1 MFIRKMIAAAALLA
15 GASAAQAAVTV
26 FSDNFDADIQGL
38 NTTSF
43 AQGWSVANGTVD
55 TIGTG
60 FYELLPG
67 HGNYIDLDGST
78 GQAGVFS
85 NSVNLVGGVTYTM
98 SYAISGN
105 MRGAGNDTVDVA
117 FGSAGA
123 THVIGQY
130 DALGTNTLSFTPT
143 VSGSYGFSF
152 YNHGGDNQGA
162 ILDQVTISAVPEP
175 ETYAMLLAGLAA
187 VGFAAR
193 RRRK

>member
-1 MFIRKMIAAAALLA
+1 MFIRKLIAVAAMLA
-15 GASAAQAAVTV
+15 GASAAQAVTV

-43 AQGWSVANGTVD
+43 VQGWSVANGTVD

-60 FYELLPG
+60 FFELLPG
-67 HGNYIDLDGST
+67 QGNYIDLDGSSS
-78 GQAGVFS
+78 QAGVFS
-85 NSVNLVGGVTYTM
+85 NSVTLTGGVTYTM

-117 FGSAGA
+117 FGTASN

-130 DALGTNTLSFTPT
+130 DALNTMSLSFTPT
-143 VSGSYGFSF
+143 TSGSYGFSF

-162 ILDQVTISAVPEP
+162 ILDQVTITAVPEP

-193 RRRK
+193 RRRN

>member
-1 MFIRKMIAAAALLA
+1 MFIRKLIAVAAMLA
-15 GASAAQAAVTV
+15 GASAAQAVTV

-43 AQGWSVANGTVD
+43 VQGWSVANGTVD

-60 FYELLPG
+60 FFELLPG
-67 HGNYIDLDGST
+67 QGNYIDLDGSSS
-78 GQAGVFS
+78 QAGVFS
-85 NSVNLVGGVTYTM
+85 NSVSLTGGVTYTM

-117 FGSAGA
+117 FGTASN

-130 DALGTNTLSFTPT
+130 DALNTMSLSFTPT
-143 VSGSYGFSF
+143 TSGSYGFSF

-162 ILDQVTISAVPEP
+162 ILDQVTITAVPEP

-193 RRRK
+193 RRRN